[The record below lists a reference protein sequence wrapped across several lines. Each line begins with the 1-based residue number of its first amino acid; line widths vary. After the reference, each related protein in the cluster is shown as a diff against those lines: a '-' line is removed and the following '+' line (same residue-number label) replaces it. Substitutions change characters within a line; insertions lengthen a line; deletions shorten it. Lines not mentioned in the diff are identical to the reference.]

1 MSAPAVEQT
10 TRPTRQRSLLYL
22 GLTLAAV
29 GALLLPFRPE
39 VEVTRGSKTTFD
51 LIEALDT
58 GSIVMISFDH
68 EASSFPEMKPLADA
82 LISHLFS
89 RDIKVIGISLFTE
102 GTGLGATL
110 LDRLA
115 REHNRAYGTDYV
127 FLGFKPPPVATI
139 LGMGESIARIYPRD
153 YYDTPVADLPLMDS
167 AHNYDDLAL
176 VLTIADGSTP
186 QHWAEYAASRY
197 NVRIIT
203 ASAAV
208 MVTQFDPYVRAG
220 QIQAILGGLRG
231 AAEYERLLGQ
241 PGGGSRGMLAQ
252 TSAHIYL
259 ALVIIA
265 GNIALWRSRRRGRG

>member
-1 MSAPAVEQT
+1 MSGPRSEQM
-10 TRPTRQRSLLYL
+10 TRAIRQRRLLFL
-22 GLTLAAV
+22 GLTLAAA

-39 VEVTRGSKTTFD
+39 VEITRGARTTFD
-51 LIEALDT
+51 FIEALNS
-58 GSIVMISFDH
+58 GSTVMISFDH

-89 RDIKVIGISLFTE
+89 RDINVIGLSLFTE

-115 REHNRAYGTDYV
+115 RKHNRDYGTDYV

-139 LGMGESIARIYPRD
+139 LGMGESISKIYPRD

-167 AHNYDDLAL
+167 VGNYDDLA
-176 VLTIADGSTP
+176 VVFTIADGSTP
-186 QHWAEYAASRY
+186 QHWAEYGAARY
-197 NVRIIT
+197 DVKIIT

-241 PGGGSRGMLAQ
+241 VGGGSRGMLAQ
-252 TSAHIYL
+252 TSAHLFL

-265 GNIALWRSRRRGRG
+265 GNIVFWRSRRWRG